1 MQHELVPLS
10 FIGWTGRLVEVINVL
25 SGICVMTMMLLICAD
40 IFMRSAFNSPMLV
53 TFPLCQMLLGGVVFF
68 ALAYTQMKRGHVSIN
83 LLTSNVS
90 PRTRAILLTIAWSI
104 CLGLMVLMTW
114 QVTRLGWEAFLTRD
128 HTCDVVE
135 LPLWPVKLGIIPL
148 GCGLLC
154 VRFMIDIAEEL
165 SRVFGSAPKSDAGR
179 K

>member
-1 MQHELVPLS
+1 MHHEFVRLS
-10 FIGWTGRLVEVINVL
+10 FIGRIGRLLGVMNLL
-25 SGICVMTMMLLICAD
+25 SGACVITMMLLICAD
-40 IFMRSAFNSPMLV
+40 VFMRSVFNSPMLV

-83 LLTSNVS
+83 LLTSNVP

-128 HTCDVVE
+128 HTSGVVE
-135 LPLWPVKLGIIPL
+135 LPLWPVKLGLMPL
-148 GCGLLC
+148 ACGLLC
-154 VRFMIDIAEEL
+154 ARFMVDIAEEL
-165 SRVFGSAPKSDAGR
+165 SSVFGSAPKPDAG
-179 K
+179 KE